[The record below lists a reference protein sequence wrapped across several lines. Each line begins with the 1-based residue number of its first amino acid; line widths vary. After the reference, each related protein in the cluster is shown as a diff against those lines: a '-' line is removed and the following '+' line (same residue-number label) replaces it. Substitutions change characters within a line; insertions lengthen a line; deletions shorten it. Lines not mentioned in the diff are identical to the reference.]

1 MADKAFEDDAPRP
14 GSALKEAWRAGY
26 GAVEA
31 RADFLAGITVG
42 VVAIPLAMAL
52 AIASGVPPQHGLYTA
67 IVASVVIGLAGGSRV
82 NVSGPTAAFVVILLP
97 IVHDYGLGG
106 LLLATLMAGGIL
118 VALGLARAGRLIE
131 YIPYPVTVGFTAG
144 IGVVIATLQLKDL
157 LGLPV
162 GELEGHYLDKVA
174 VLADALPGVDW
185 ADFAVGSFALGLL
198 ILWPRLRIPLPGYLM
213 ALIAG
218 SAAAWLAGQLVP
230 GFGVETIGSRFTYE
244 IDGVTGHGIPPSPPM
259 PVLPW
264 HLPGPDGEPLVL
276 SFGLIRELIGPALAI
291 AILGAIE
298 SLLCAVVADGI
309 AGTRHNPNTELLGQG
324 LGNIAAPLFGGI
336 PATAAIARTAA
347 NIRAGGRSPVSAV
360 VHAAT
365 IMAVLLF
372 LTPLLAHVPMAVL
385 AAILIMVAWN
395 MSDAPHFA
403 RLLRIAPRS
412 DVLVLLVCFGL
423 TVLFDMVL
431 AVGVGVALAG
441 ALFIRRATE
450 LTGTQLVSTRNHE
463 RLAHLPPE
471 VAVYD
476 INGPL
481 FFGAAEKAVKILYR
495 IDKHVRVVVIDMSG
509 VSMVDIT
516 GLMALRSLLDQ
527 LAHDRVGVVL
537 AGLSPDLVRP
547 FRRAGIRPRRGRL
560 LYARDLAGAAHKAL
574 DLIPASA

>member
-1 MADKAFEDDAPRP
+1 MDHKTVNEDAPRL
-14 GSALKEAWRAGY
+14 GSALREAWRAGY
-26 GAVEA
+26 GPREL
-31 RADFLAGITVG
+31 RSDLLAGVTVG
-42 VVAIPLAMAL
+42 VVAIPLSMAL

-82 NVSGPTAAFVVILLP
+82 NMSGPTAAFVVILLP
-97 IVHDYGLGG
+97 IVHDYGIGG
-106 LLLATLMAGGIL
+106 LLLATLMAGAIL
-118 VALGLARAGRLIE
+118 VALGLSRAGRLIE
-131 YIPYPVTVGFTAG
+131 YIPYPVVVGFTAG
-144 IGVVIATLQLKDL
+144 IGVVIATLQFKDL

-162 GELEGHYLDKVA
+162 GELEGHYLDKVT
-174 VLADALPGVDW
+174 VLAAALPEVHWD
-185 ADFAVGSFALGLL
+185 DFAIGAFALTLL
-198 ILWPRLRIPLPGYLM
+198 IAWPRLRIPLPGYLM
-213 ALIAG
+213 ALISG
-218 SAAAWLAGQLVP
+218 SLLAWIATQLLP
-230 GFGVETIGSRFTYE
+230 GFEVETIGSRFSYE
-244 IDGVTGHGIPPSPPM
+244 LDGTIGRGIPPSPPL

-264 HLPGPDGEPLVL
+264 RLPGPDGEPLVL
-276 SFGLIRELIGPALAI
+276 SFELFRELLGPALAI
-291 AILGAIE
+291 AVLGAIE

-309 AGTRHNPNTELLGQG
+309 AGTRHNPNTELVGQG

-347 NIRAGGRSPVSAV
+347 NIRAGGRSPVAAV

-365 IMAVLLF
+365 IVAVLLF
-372 LTPLLAHVPMAVL
+372 LTPLLAYVPMAVL

-403 RLLRIAPRS
+403 RLVRMSPRS
-412 DVLVLLVCFGL
+412 DVLVLLVCFSL

-441 ALFIRRATE
+441 MLFIRRATE
-450 LTGTQLVSTRNHE
+450 LTGTELVRTDSHE
-463 RLAHLPPE
+463 RLRHLPPE
-471 VAVYD
+471 IAVYD

-495 IDKHVRVVVIDMSG
+495 VNKDVNVIIIDMSG

-527 LAHDRVGVVL
+527 LARNGVGVVI

-547 FRRAGIRPRRGRL
+547 LGRAGIRPRRGQL
-560 LYARDLAGAAHKAL
+560 SYARSLDAAARKAL
-574 DLIPASA
+574 RLRV

>member
-1 MADKAFEDDAPRP
+1 MNGPLNDDAPRL
-14 GSALKEAWRAGY
+14 GGALREAWRAGY
-26 GAVEA
+26 RWPDL
-31 RADFLAGITVG
+31 RADLLAGVTVG

-52 AIASGVPPQHGLYTA
+52 AIASGVAPQHGLYTA

-82 NVSGPTAAFVVILLP
+82 NISGPTAAFVVILLP
-97 IVHDYGLGG
+97 IVHQYGLGG
-106 LLLATLMAGGIL
+106 LLLATLMAGFIL
-118 VALGLARAGRLIE
+118 VGLGLARAGQLIE
-131 YIPYPVTVGFTAG
+131 YIPYPVTAGFTAG
-144 IGVVIATLQLKDL
+144 IGVVIATLQLKDF

-162 GELEGHYLDKVA
+162 GELDGHYLEK
-174 VLADALPGVDW
+174 LATLAAALPGVDW
-185 ADFAVGSFALGLL
+185 ADVAVGTFALVLL
-198 ILWPRLRIPLPGYLM
+198 ILWPRLRIAVPGYLV
-213 ALIAG
+213 ALVAG
-218 SAAAWLAGQLVP
+218 SAVAWIAAQVVP

-244 IDGVTGHGIPPSPPM
+244 LGGETGRGIPPIPPM

-264 HLPGPDGEPLVL
+264 RLPGPDGEPLVL
-276 SFGLIRELIGPALAI
+276 SFGLFRDLLAPAMAI
-291 AILGAIE
+291 AMLGAIE

-365 IMAVLLF
+365 ILAVLLA

-441 ALFIRRATE
+441 MLFIRRATE
-450 LTGTQLVSTRNHE
+450 LTGTQLVATEAHE
-463 RLAHLPPE
+463 RLSHLPPE

-476 INGPL
+476 VNGPL

-495 IDKHVRVVVIDMSG
+495 VNRDVRVIIIDMSG
-509 VSMVDIT
+509 VSMADIT

-527 LAHDRVGVVL
+527 LARNRVGVVI
-537 AGLSPDLVRP
+537 AGLSPALVRP
-547 FRRAGIRPRRGRL
+547 FRRAGIRPQRGRL
-560 LYARDLAGAAHKAL
+560 LYARDLPTAADKAL
-574 DLIPASA
+574 SLVPQPEP